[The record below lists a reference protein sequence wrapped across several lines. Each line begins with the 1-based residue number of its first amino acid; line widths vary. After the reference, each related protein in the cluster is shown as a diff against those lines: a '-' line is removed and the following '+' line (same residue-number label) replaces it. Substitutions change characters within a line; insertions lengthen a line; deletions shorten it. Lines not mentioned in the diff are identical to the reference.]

1 VEDGW
6 QCNLDLIVEQ
16 GPPVLQDDYLLL
28 KIKQQLEQLNV
39 VVPILVAVLEL
50 WRRQL
55 LIRRTAGATVFIDE
69 AHLDQTACR
78 TPGKAILICCHFN
91 TRAAEPLPAPRLG
104 NI

>member
-55 LIRRTAGATVFIDE
+55 
-69 AHLDQTACR
+69 
-78 TPGKAILICCHFN
+78 
-91 TRAAEPLPAPRLG
+91 
-104 NI
+104 